1 VSLCIF
7 VFYDSEVSQS
17 TFIFYGE
24 GGINIHLYFIERG
37 ILLYFC
43 ILVSLEHSNV
53 HLYSIDNGLL
63 LSFGSIGTTFR
74 YHVHVPCSVL
84 ALFEQSYCE
93 SWTRS

>member
-1 VSLCIF
+1 MSLCIF

-53 HLYSIDNGLL
+53 HLYSIDNG
-63 LSFGSIGTTFR
+63 F
-74 YHVHVPCSVL
+74 VPYTHWRIQGGGGEL
-84 ALFEQSYCE
+84 EKI
-93 SWTRS
+93 